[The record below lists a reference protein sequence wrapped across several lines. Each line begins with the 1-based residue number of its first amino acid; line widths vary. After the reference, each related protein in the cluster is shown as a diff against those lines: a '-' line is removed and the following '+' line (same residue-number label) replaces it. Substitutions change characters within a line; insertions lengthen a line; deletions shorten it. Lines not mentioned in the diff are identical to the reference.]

1 MADDVTDLKSYGFE
15 TTTTTMAWNSTDIE
29 NMGNINVGC
38 QLKLGTTKSAV
49 VVPMTTFALGV
60 MSNSLAIVTLL
71 CFLFR
76 SPKKRDEVT
85 SHQSNTSRGP
95 QQHLMVPGNTD
106 ARRHSTPVHGA
117 TVKRKS
123 RKVKFGPF
131 HTLVLTL
138 AVLDLAGTLFTSPI
152 TFILYFNESHI
163 LCQGGKPLCNYSA
176 FAMMFFGFTTMAMV
190 MTMSI
195 ERLMSIRHA
204 YYYHRKATARKALL
218 VVLGI
223 FIFSALLCAMPTLGF
238 GKVRPMF
245 PYSWCFAD
253 WNAQEPKDKAFN
265 FLYVSLGVTML
276 FVTLVCNAR
285 VIKGLVD
292 MKKSSK
298 WNRKSRRRTVSR
310 ETQMI
315 IQLLVITLIF
325 VVCWLPLMFRIFF
338 NQLGINLSSKRDLVA
353 IWLVAVNPIL
363 DPWVYILFR
372 KSVARCVLRLAK
384 TIVCFEYR
392 SLKISPARWRKDQ
405 VETITVGGQ
414 EFEMKDFNI

>member
-1 MADDVTDLKSYGFE
+1 
-15 TTTTTMAWNSTDIE
+15 
-29 NMGNINVGC
+29 
-38 QLKLGTTKSAV
+38 
-49 VVPMTTFALGV
+49 
-60 MSNSLAIVTLL
+60 
-71 CFLFR
+71 
-76 SPKKRDEVT
+76 
-85 SHQSNTSRGP
+85 
-95 QQHLMVPGNTD
+95 
-106 ARRHSTPVHGA
+106 
-117 TVKRKS
+117 

-163 LCQGGKPLCNYSA
+163 LCQGGTPLCNYSA

-204 YYYHRKATARKALL
+204 YYYHRKATATKALL
-218 VVLGI
+218 VVLAI

-253 WNAQEPKDKAFN
+253 WNAQAPKDKAFN

-285 VIKGLVD
+285 VIKGLVE
-292 MKKSSK
+292 MKKSLCNCSFSANSLNSNHLISK

-363 DPWVYILFR
+363 DPWVGLYSVPKVSRSMRSSTCQNHCVFR
-372 KSVARCVLRLAK
+372 IQGLV
-384 TIVCFEYR
+384 
-392 SLKISPARWRKDQ
+392 P
-405 VETITVGGQ
+405 
-414 EFEMKDFNI
+414 